1 MTTDINE
8 IYKKYPCAEEAAK
21 ENIRF
26 WDSEESLNES
36 NMTGVLESA
45 LKIESSDE
53 ELYKFFETIIHHD
66 AFLLKEN
73 EISLEEEK
81 KRNKVIE
88 DLTEK
93 HLGFWHSALYNS
105 PKTDNPITN
114 PYEFLNEETYW
125 KIFCEDNL

>member
-1 MTTDINE
+1 MATDINE
-8 IYKKYPCAEEAAK
+8 VYKKYPCAKRAAE

-45 LKIESSDE
+45 MKVETSDE

-73 EISLEEEK
+73 EINLEEEK

-93 HLGFWHSALYNS
+93 HLGFWHDALYNS
-105 PKTDNPITN
+105 PKIDNN
-114 PYEFLNEETYW
+114 PYEFLDEQTYW